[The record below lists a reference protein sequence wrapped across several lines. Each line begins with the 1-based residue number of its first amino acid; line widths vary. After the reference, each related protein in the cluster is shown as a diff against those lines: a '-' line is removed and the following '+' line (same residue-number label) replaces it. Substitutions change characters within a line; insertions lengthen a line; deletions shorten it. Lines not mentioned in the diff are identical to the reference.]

1 VKVNDRLEEFLLDG
15 PAGDLN
21 CYSDP
26 GNHSIKKK
34 AIPNRNDFTSTKS
47 IEYSHQTHGLMTIL
61 SQYPSPL
68 DPATNV
74 VSDIPGMFDL
84 A

>member
-1 VKVNDRLEEFLLDG
+1 MVPPEI
-15 PAGDLN
+15 
-21 CYSDP
+21 
-26 GNHSIKKK
+26 SIAIPTQEIIRSKKT

-47 IEYSHQTHGLMTIL
+47 IEYSHQTHGLTTIL
-61 SQYPSPL
+61 SQYPPPL